1 MQGDTISTM
10 FSETES
16 VNVDDTAEFNQELRS
31 LAAKKKLT
39 YEVGNEGT
47 EIHVVKN
54 VAAK

>member
-1 MQGDTISTM
+1 MQSDATSTM
-10 FSETES
+10 FSETEAVS
-16 VNVDDTAEFNQELRS
+16 IDDTAEFNQELKN

-54 VAAK
+54 A